1 MYLCEYMILNYPI
14 TYTPEISRTY
24 SFRQPVPIRYS
35 CPILPGNLMQNF
47 NDAWNCNLCGSDL
60 PFYIP
65 YVQGDI
71 IPFQTQVTDLYNQPN
86 DVLVAGFQTSTSTS
100 HYVTVTLYDCCGE
113 IVTSFIDE
121 FSDSYYVGQSL
132 ATGSIQTFF
141 VNTGLFPVG
150 LDCFRIGIDYYKI
163 NQITLEPE
171 LDRRLFSEY
180 YKEVEGCG
188 NLNDTSLI
196 YSTYANY
203 DCNGNFYGTLT
214 NYLGS
219 NNTPFYNSLRIF
231 GTVEFFGDT
240 EAIVENDRNVVISK
254 DITENYGIISGAVPP
269 FYIKLLQQAVRG
281 NYVTVDGVQYQNF
294 RYDSKP
300 DDNRMFLLD
309 LSFDKRCRLDNKQCR

>member
-1 MYLCEYMILNYPI
+1 MLLNYPI

-24 SFRQPVPIRYS
+24 SFRQPIPIRYA

-65 YVQGDI
+65 YVEGDI

-86 DVLVAGFQTSTSTS
+86 DVLVAGFQTTTSVS
-100 HYVTVTLYDCCGE
+100 HYVQVSLYDCCGNE
-113 IVTSFIDE
+113 ISKYIDV
-121 FSDSYYVGQSL
+121 FSDSYHVGQSL
-132 ATGSIQTFF
+132 ATGSIQTWF
-141 VNTGLFPVG
+141 VNTGLFPSD
-150 LDCFRIGIDYYKI
+150 LDCFRLRIEYFKI

-171 LDRRLFSEY
+171 TDKVLWSEY

-214 NYLGS
+214 NFLGS

-240 EAIVENDRNVVISK
+240 EAIKENDRNVVISK

-281 NYVTVDGVQYQNF
+281 NYVTVDAVQYQNF

>member
-1 MYLCEYMILNYPI
+1 MLLNYPI

-24 SFRQPVPIRYS
+24 SFRQPVPIRYA
-35 CPILPGNLMQNF
+35 CPILPPNFMQNF
-47 NDAWNCNLCGSDL
+47 DDAWNCNLCGSDL

-65 YVQGDI
+65 YVEGDI

-100 HYVTVTLYDCCGE
+100 HYVVVSLFDCCDNL
-113 IVTSFIDE
+113 ITSFIDE
-121 FSDSYYVGQSL
+121 FSDTYYVGQSL

-141 VNTGLFPVG
+141 VNTGLFPAG
-150 LDCFRIGIDYYKI
+150 LDCFRLGIDYYKI

-171 LDRRLFSEY
+171 LDKRLFTEY
-180 YKEVEGCG
+180 YKEVQGCG

-240 EAIVENDRNVVISK
+240 EAITENDRNVVISK

>member
-1 MYLCEYMILNYPI
+1 MLVNYPVS
-14 TYTPEISRTY
+14 YTAEISRTY
-24 SFRQPVPIRYS
+24 SFRQPVPIRYA
-35 CPILPGNLMQNF
+35 CPILPGNLMQNET
-47 NDAWNCNLCGSDL
+47 DAWNCNLCGSDL

-65 YVQGDI
+65 YVEGDI

-86 DVLVAGFQTSTSTS
+86 DVLVAGFQTSTSTT
-100 HYVTVTLYDCCGE
+100 HYVVVNLYDCCGNL
-113 IVTSFIDE
+113 VSDFIDD
-121 FSDSYYVGQSL
+121 FSDSYHVGQSL
-132 ATGSIQTFF
+132 ATGSIQTWF
-141 VNTGLFPVG
+141 VNTGLLPAD
-150 LDCFRIGIDYYKI
+150 LDCFRLYIDYYKI

-171 LDRRLFSEY
+171 LDKRLFTEY
-180 YKEVEGCG
+180 YKKVEGCG
-188 NLNDTSLI
+188 SLNDTALI

-240 EAIVENDRNVVISK
+240 EAITENDRNVVISK

-281 NYVTVDGVQYQNF
+281 NYVTVDAVQYQNF

-300 DDNRMFLLD
+300 EDNRMFLLD

>member
-1 MYLCEYMILNYPI
+1 MLVNYSVS
-14 TYTPEISRTY
+14 YTPEISRTY
-24 SFRQPVPIRYS
+24 SFRQPVPIRYA
-35 CPILPGNLMQNF
+35 CPVLPPNFMQNET
-47 NDAWNCNLCGSDL
+47 DAWNCNLCGSDL

-65 YVQGDI
+65 YVEGDI
-71 IPFQTQVTDLYNQPN
+71 IPFQTQVTDNYNQPN
-86 DVLVAGFQTSTSTS
+86 SVLIAGFQTSTSTS
-100 HYVTVTLYDCCGE
+100 HYVVVSLYDCCGNLVSE
-113 IVTSFIDE
+113 FIDD
-121 FSDSYYVGQSL
+121 FSDSYHVGQSL
-132 ATGSIQTFF
+132 STGSIQTWF
-141 VNTGLFPVG
+141 VNTGLFSAD
-150 LDCFRIGIDYYKI
+150 LDCFRLYIDYYKI

-171 LDRRLFSEY
+171 IDKRLYTEY
-180 YKEVEGCG
+180 YKKIEGCG
-188 NLNDTSLI
+188 SLNDTALI

-240 EAIVENDRNVVISK
+240 EAITENDRNVVISK

-300 DDNRMFLLD
+300 EDNRMFLLD
-309 LSFDKRCRLDNKQCR
+309 LSFDKKCRLDNKQCR

>member
-1 MYLCEYMILNYPI
+1 MLVNYPVS
-14 TYTPEISRTY
+14 YTPEISRTY
-24 SFRQPVPIRYS
+24 SFRQPVPIRYA
-35 CPILPGNLMQNF
+35 CPILPGNLMQNET
-47 NDAWNCNLCGSDL
+47 DAWNCNLCGSDL

-65 YVQGDI
+65 YVEGDI

-86 DVLVAGFQTSTSTS
+86 DVLVAGFQTSTSAT
-100 HYVTVTLYDCCGE
+100 HYVVVSLYDCCGNL
-113 IVTSFIDE
+113 VSDFIDD
-121 FSDSYYVGQSL
+121 FSDSYHVGQSL
-132 ATGSIQTFF
+132 ATGSIQTWF
-141 VNTGLFPVG
+141 VNTGLFPSD
-150 LDCFRIGIDYYKI
+150 LDCFRLRIEYFKI

-171 LDRRLFSEY
+171 IDKVLWSEY

-188 NLNDTSLI
+188 SLNDTSLI

-281 NYVTVDGVQYQNF
+281 NYVTVDAVQYQNF

-300 DDNRMFLLD
+300 EDNRMFLLD
-309 LSFDKRCRLDNKQCR
+309 LTFDKRCRLDNKQCR

>member
-1 MYLCEYMILNYPI
+1 MLVNYPVS
-14 TYTPEISRTY
+14 YTPEISRTY

-35 CPILPGNLMQNF
+35 CPILPPNLLQNL

-65 YVQGDI
+65 YVEGDI

-86 DVLVAGFQTSTSTS
+86 DVLVAGFQTSTSTT
-100 HYVTVTLYDCCGE
+100 HYVVVSLYDCCGNL
-113 IVTSFIDE
+113 VSDFIDD
-121 FSDSYYVGQSL
+121 FSDSYHVGQSL
-132 ATGSIQTFF
+132 ATGSIQTWF
-141 VNTGLFPVG
+141 VNTGLFPSD
-150 LDCFRIGIDYYKI
+150 LDCFRLRIEYFKI
-163 NQITLEPE
+163 NQITLDPE
-171 LDRRLFSEY
+171 TDKVLWTEY

-188 NLNDTSLI
+188 SLNDTSLI

-281 NYVTVDGVQYQNF
+281 NYVTVDAVQYQNF

-300 DDNRMFLLD
+300 EDNRMFLLD
-309 LSFDKRCRLDNKQCR
+309 LTFDKRCRLDNKQCR

>member
-1 MYLCEYMILNYPI
+1 MLITYPI

-24 SFRQPVPIRYS
+24 AFRQPVPIRYA
-35 CPILPGNLMQNF
+35 CPILPGNFMQSF
-47 NDAWNCNLCGSDL
+47 KDAWNCNLCGSDL

-65 YVQGDI
+65 YVEGDI
-71 IPFQTQVTDLYNQPN
+71 IPFQTQVTDNYNQPN
-86 DVLVAGFQTSTSTS
+86 SVLVAGFETSTSSS
-100 HYVTVTLYDCCGE
+100 HYISVSLFDCCGNE
-113 IVTSFIDE
+113 ISKYIDE

-132 ATGSIQTFF
+132 ATGSIQTWFI
-141 VNTGLFPVG
+141 NTGLFPTG
-150 LDCFRIGIDYYKI
+150 LDCFRLRIEYYKI
-163 NQITLEPE
+163 NQITLLPE
-171 LDRRLFSEY
+171 LDKTLWTEY
-180 YKEVEGCG
+180 YKEITDCG
-188 NLNDTSLI
+188 NLNDTALI

-203 DCNGNFYGTLT
+203 DCNGNYYGSLT

-240 EAIVENDRNVVISK
+240 EAVTENDRNVVISK
-254 DITENYGIISGAVPP
+254 DITENYGIISSAVPP

-300 DDNRMFLLD
+300 EDNRMFLLD
-309 LSFDKRCRLDNKQCR
+309 LSFDKKCRLDNKQCR

>member
-1 MYLCEYMILNYPI
+1 MLVNYPVS
-14 TYTPEISRTY
+14 YTPEISRTY

-35 CPILPGNLMQNF
+35 CPILPPNLMQNET
-47 NDAWNCNLCGSDL
+47 DAWNCNLCGSDL

-65 YVQGDI
+65 YVEGDV

-86 DVLVAGFQTSTSTS
+86 DVLVAGFQTSTSST
-100 HYVTVTLYDCCGE
+100 HYVVVSLYDCCGNL
-113 IVTSFIDE
+113 VSDFIDD
-121 FSDSYYVGQSL
+121 FSDSYHVGQSL
-132 ATGSIQTFF
+132 STGSIQTWF
-141 VNTGLFPVG
+141 VNTGLFPSD
-150 LDCFRIGIDYYKI
+150 LDCFRLRIEYFKI
-163 NQITLEPE
+163 NQITLDPE
-171 LDRRLFSEY
+171 TDKVLWTEY

-188 NLNDTSLI
+188 SLNDTSLI

-281 NYVTVDGVQYQNF
+281 NYVTVDAVQYQNF

-300 DDNRMFLLD
+300 EDNRMFLLD
-309 LSFDKRCRLDNKQCR
+309 LTFDKRCRLDNKQCR

>member
-1 MYLCEYMILNYPI
+1 
-14 TYTPEISRTY
+14 
-24 SFRQPVPIRYS
+24 
-35 CPILPGNLMQNF
+35 MQNET
-47 NDAWNCNLCGSDL
+47 DAWNCNLCGSDL

-65 YVQGDI
+65 YVQGDV

-86 DVLVAGFQTSTSTS
+86 SVLVAGFQTSTSTS
-100 HYVTVTLYDCCGE
+100 HYVVVSLYDCCGNLVSE
-113 IVTSFIDE
+113 FIDD
-121 FSDSYYVGQSL
+121 FSDSYHVGQSL
-132 ATGSIQTFF
+132 ATGSIQTWF
-141 VNTGLFPVG
+141 VNTGLFPDD
-150 LDCFRIGIDYYKI
+150 LDCFRLYIDYYKI

-171 LDRRLFSEY
+171 LDKTLYSEY
-180 YKEVEGCG
+180 YKKVEGCG

-240 EAIVENDRNVVISK
+240 EAITENDRNVVISK

-281 NYVTVDGVQYQNF
+281 NYVTVDEVQYQNF

-300 DDNRMFLLD
+300 EDNRMFLLD
-309 LSFDKRCRLDNKQCR
+309 LTFDKRCRLDNKQCR

>member
-1 MYLCEYMILNYPI
+1 MLLNYPI

-24 SFRQPVPIRYS
+24 SFRQPVPIRYA

-65 YVQGDI
+65 YVNGDI

-86 DVLVAGFQTSTSTS
+86 DVLVAGFFTTTSVS
-100 HYVTVTLYDCCGE
+100 HYVQVSLYDCCGNE
-113 IVTSFIDE
+113 ISKYIDV
-121 FSDSYYVGQSL
+121 FSDSYHVGQSL
-132 ATGSIQTFF
+132 ATGSIQTWF
-141 VNTGLFPVG
+141 VNTGLFPSD
-150 LDCFRIGIDYYKI
+150 LDCFRLRIEYFKI
-163 NQITLEPE
+163 NQITLDPE
-171 LDRRLFSEY
+171 TDKVLWTEY

-219 NNTPFYNSLRIF
+219 NNTPFYNSVRIF

-269 FYIKLLQQAVRG
+269 FFIKLLQQAVRG
-281 NYVTVDGVQYQNF
+281 NYVTVDAVQYQNF

-300 DDNRMFLLD
+300 EDNRMFLLD
-309 LSFDKRCRLDNKQCR
+309 LTFDKRCRLDNKQCR

>member
-1 MYLCEYMILNYPI
+1 
-14 TYTPEISRTY
+14 
-24 SFRQPVPIRYS
+24 
-35 CPILPGNLMQNF
+35 MQNET
-47 NDAWNCNLCGSDL
+47 DAWNCNLCGSDL

-65 YVQGDI
+65 YVQGDV

-86 DVLVAGFQTSTSTS
+86 SVLVAGFQTSTSTS
-100 HYVTVTLYDCCGE
+100 HYVVVSLYDCCGTLISE
-113 IVTSFIDE
+113 FIDD
-121 FSDSYYVGQSL
+121 FSDSYHVGQSL
-132 ATGSIQTFF
+132 ATGSIQTWF
-141 VNTGLFPVG
+141 VNTGLLPAD
-150 LDCFRIGIDYYKI
+150 LDCFRLYIDYYKI

-171 LDRRLFSEY
+171 LDKRLFTEY
-180 YKEVEGCG
+180 YKKVEGCG

-240 EAIVENDRNVVISK
+240 EAITENDRNVVISK

-281 NYVTVDGVQYQNF
+281 NYVTVDEVQYQNF

-300 DDNRMFLLD
+300 EDNRMFLLD
-309 LSFDKRCRLDNKQCR
+309 LTFDKRCRLDNKQCR

>member
-1 MYLCEYMILNYPI
+1 MLLNYPI

-24 SFRQPVPIRYS
+24 SFRQAVPIRYA
-35 CPILPGNLMQNF
+35 CPILSGNFMQDE

-65 YVQGDI
+65 YVEGDI
-71 IPFQTQVTDLYNQPN
+71 IPFQLQQTDNYNQPN
-86 DVLVAGFQTSTSTS
+86 SVITAGFFTTSLDPYYIAVS
-100 HYVTVTLYDCCGE
+100 LYDCCGNQ
-113 IVTSFIDE
+113 VSKFIDE
-121 FSDSYYVGQSL
+121 FSDSYHVGQSL
-132 ATGSIQTFF
+132 ATGSIQTWF
-141 VNTGLFPVG
+141 VNTGLFPAD
-150 LDCFRIGIDYYKI
+150 LDCFRLKIEIYKI
-163 NQITLEPE
+163 NQISLEPE
-171 LDRRLFSEY
+171 LDKTLWTEY

-196 YSTYANY
+196 YSTYPNY
-203 DCNGNFYGTLT
+203 DCNGNYYGTLT

-240 EAIVENDRNVVISK
+240 EAITENDRNVVISK

-309 LSFDKRCRLDNKQCR
+309 LSFDKKCRLDNKQCR

>member
-1 MYLCEYMILNYPI
+1 MLVNYPVS
-14 TYTPEISRTY
+14 YTPEISRTY
-24 SFRQPVPIRYS
+24 SFRQPVPIRYA
-35 CPILPGNLMQNF
+35 CPVLPPNFMQNAT
-47 NDAWNCNLCGSDL
+47 DAWNCNLCGSDL

-65 YVQGDI
+65 YVEGDI
-71 IPFQTQVTDLYNQPN
+71 IPFQTQVTDNYNQPN
-86 DVLVAGFQTSTSTS
+86 SVLVAGFQTSTSTS
-100 HYVTVTLYDCCGE
+100 HYVVVSLYDCCGNLVSE
-113 IVTSFIDE
+113 FIDD
-121 FSDSYYVGQSL
+121 FSDSYHVGQSL
-132 ATGSIQTFF
+132 STGSIQTWF
-141 VNTGLFPVG
+141 VNTGLFSAD
-150 LDCFRIGIDYYKI
+150 LDCFRLYIDYYKI

-171 LDRRLFSEY
+171 IDKRLYTEY
-180 YKEVEGCG
+180 YKKIEGCG
-188 NLNDTSLI
+188 SLNDTALI

-219 NNTPFYNSLRIF
+219 NNTPFYNLLRIF

-240 EAIVENDRNVVISK
+240 EAITENDRNVVISK

-300 DDNRMFLLD
+300 EDNRMFLLD
-309 LSFDKRCRLDNKQCR
+309 LSFDKKCRLDNKQCR

>member
-1 MYLCEYMILNYPI
+1 MLLNYPI

-24 SFRQPVPIRYS
+24 SFRQPVPIRYA
-35 CPILPGNLMQNF
+35 CPILPPNLMQNF

-65 YVQGDI
+65 YVEGDI

-100 HYVTVTLYDCCGE
+100 HYVVVTLYDCCGE
-113 IVTSFIDE
+113 IISSFIDE
-121 FSDSYYVGQSL
+121 FSDSYHVGQSL

-281 NYVTVDGVQYQNF
+281 NYVTVDNVQYQNF

-309 LSFDKRCRLDNKQCR
+309 LTFDKRCRLDNKQCR

>member
-1 MYLCEYMILNYPI
+1 MLVNYPVS
-14 TYTPEISRTY
+14 YTPEISRTY

-35 CPILPGNLMQNF
+35 CPILPPNLLQNL

-65 YVQGDI
+65 YVEGDV

-86 DVLVAGFQTSTSTS
+86 DVLVAGFQTSTSTT
-100 HYVTVTLYDCCGE
+100 HYVVVSLYDCCGNL
-113 IVTSFIDE
+113 VSDFIDD
-121 FSDSYYVGQSL
+121 FSDSYHVGQSL
-132 ATGSIQTFF
+132 ATGSIQTWF
-141 VNTGLFPVG
+141 VNTGLFPSD
-150 LDCFRIGIDYYKI
+150 LDCFRLRIEYFKI
-163 NQITLEPE
+163 NQITLDPE
-171 LDRRLFSEY
+171 TDKVLWTEY

-188 NLNDTSLI
+188 SLNDTSLI

-269 FYIKLLQQAVRG
+269 FFIKLLQQAVRG
-281 NYVTVDGVQYQNF
+281 NYVTVDAVQYQNF

-300 DDNRMFLLD
+300 EDNRMFLLD
-309 LSFDKRCRLDNKQCR
+309 LTFDKRCRLDNKQCR

>member
-1 MYLCEYMILNYPI
+1 MLVNYPVS
-14 TYTPEISRTY
+14 YTPEISRTY
-24 SFRQPVPIRYS
+24 SFRQPVPIRYA
-35 CPILPGNLMQNF
+35 CPILPPNLMQNLR
-47 NDAWNCNLCGSDL
+47 DAWNCNLCGSDL

-65 YVQGDI
+65 YVEGDI
-71 IPFQTQVTDLYNQPN
+71 IPFQTQVTDLYNMPN
-86 DVLVAGFQTSTSTS
+86 DVLVAGFFTTTSVS
-100 HYVTVTLYDCCGE
+100 HYVQVSLYDCCGNE
-113 IVTSFIDE
+113 ISKYIDV
-121 FSDSYYVGQSL
+121 FSDSYHVGQSL

-141 VNTGLFPVG
+141 VNTGLFPND
-150 LDCFRIGIDYYKI
+150 LDCFRLRIEYFKI

-171 LDRRLFSEY
+171 TDKVLWSEY

-188 NLNDTSLI
+188 SLNDTSII

-269 FYIKLLQQAVRG
+269 FFIKLLQQAVRG
-281 NYVTVDGVQYQNF
+281 NYVTVDAVQYQNF

-300 DDNRMFLLD
+300 EDNRMFLLD
-309 LSFDKRCRLDNKQCR
+309 LTFDKRCRLDNKQCR

>member
-1 MYLCEYMILNYPI
+1 MLVNYPVS
-14 TYTPEISRTY
+14 YTPEISRTY
-24 SFRQPVPIRYS
+24 SFRQPVPIRYA
-35 CPILPGNLMQNF
+35 CPILPGNLMQNET
-47 NDAWNCNLCGSDL
+47 DAWNCNLCGSDL

-65 YVQGDI
+65 YVQGDV

-86 DVLVAGFQTSTSTS
+86 SVLVAGFQTSTSTS
-100 HYVTVTLYDCCGE
+100 HYVVVSLYDCCGNLVSE
-113 IVTSFIDE
+113 FIDD
-121 FSDSYYVGQSL
+121 FSDSYHVGQSL
-132 ATGSIQTFF
+132 ATGSIQTWF
-141 VNTGLFPVG
+141 VNTGLFPDD
-150 LDCFRIGIDYYKI
+150 LDCFRLYIDYYKI

-171 LDRRLFSEY
+171 LDKTLYSEY
-180 YKEVEGCG
+180 YKKVEGCG

-240 EAIVENDRNVVISK
+240 EAITENDRNVVISK

-281 NYVTVDGVQYQNF
+281 NYVTVDEVQYQNF

-300 DDNRMFLLD
+300 EDNRMFLLD
-309 LSFDKRCRLDNKQCR
+309 LTFDKRCRLDNKQCR

>member
-1 MYLCEYMILNYPI
+1 
-14 TYTPEISRTY
+14 
-24 SFRQPVPIRYS
+24 
-35 CPILPGNLMQNF
+35 
-47 NDAWNCNLCGSDL
+47 LCGSDL

-65 YVQGDI
+65 YVEGDI
-71 IPFQTQVTDLYNQPN
+71 IPFQTQVTDNYNQPN
-86 DVLVAGFQTSTSTS
+86 SVLVAGFQTSTSTS
-100 HYVTVTLYDCCGE
+100 HYVVVSLYDCCGNLVSE
-113 IVTSFIDE
+113 FIDD
-121 FSDSYYVGQSL
+121 FSDSYHVGQSL
-132 ATGSIQTFF
+132 ATGSIQTWF
-141 VNTGLFPVG
+141 VNTGLFPAD
-150 LDCFRIGIDYYKI
+150 LDCFRLYIEYYKI

-171 LDRRLFSEY
+171 LDKRLYTEY
-180 YKEVEGCG
+180 YKKIEGCG

-240 EAIVENDRNVVISK
+240 EAITENDRNVVISK

-281 NYVTVDGVQYQNF
+281 NYVTVDAVQYQNF

-300 DDNRMFLLD
+300 EDNRMFLLD

>member
-1 MYLCEYMILNYPI
+1 MLVNYPVS
-14 TYTPEISRTY
+14 YTPEISRTY
-24 SFRQPVPIRYS
+24 SFRQPVPIRYA
-35 CPILPGNLMQNF
+35 CPILPGNLMQNVD
-47 NDAWNCNLCGSDL
+47 DAWNCNLCGSDL

-65 YVQGDI
+65 YVQGDV

-86 DVLVAGFQTSTSTS
+86 SVLVAGFQTSTSTS
-100 HYVTVTLYDCCGE
+100 HYVVVSLYDCCGTLISE
-113 IVTSFIDE
+113 FIDD
-121 FSDSYYVGQSL
+121 FSDSYHVGQSL
-132 ATGSIQTFF
+132 ATGSIQTWF
-141 VNTGLFPVG
+141 VNTGLFPTD
-150 LDCFRIGIDYYKI
+150 LDCFRLYIDYYKI

-171 LDRRLFSEY
+171 LDKRLFTEY
-180 YKEVEGCG
+180 YKKVEGCG

-240 EAIVENDRNVVISK
+240 EAITENDRNVVISK

-281 NYVTVDGVQYQNF
+281 NYVTVDEVQYQNF

-300 DDNRMFLLD
+300 EDNRMFLLD
-309 LSFDKRCRLDNKQCR
+309 LTFDKRCRLDNKQCR

>member
-1 MYLCEYMILNYPI
+1 MLLNYPI

-24 SFRQPVPIRYS
+24 SFRQPVPIRYA
-35 CPILPGNLMQNF
+35 CPILPPNLMQNLR
-47 NDAWNCNLCGSDL
+47 DAWNCNLCGSDL

-65 YVQGDI
+65 YVKGDI

-86 DVLVAGFQTSTSTS
+86 DVLVAGFFTTTSVS
-100 HYVTVTLYDCCGE
+100 HYVQVSLYDCCGNE
-113 IVTSFIDE
+113 ISKYIDV
-121 FSDSYYVGQSL
+121 FSDSYHVGQSL
-132 ATGSIQTFF
+132 ATGSIQTWF
-141 VNTGLFPVG
+141 VNTGLFPSD
-150 LDCFRIGIDYYKI
+150 LDCFRLRIEYFKI
-163 NQITLEPE
+163 NQITLDPE
-171 LDRRLFSEY
+171 TDKVLWTEY

-219 NNTPFYNSLRIF
+219 NNTPFYNSVRIF

-281 NYVTVDGVQYQNF
+281 NYVTVDAVQYQNF

-300 DDNRMFLLD
+300 EDNRMFLLD
-309 LSFDKRCRLDNKQCR
+309 LTFDKICRLDNKQCR

>member
-1 MYLCEYMILNYPI
+1 
-14 TYTPEISRTY
+14 
-24 SFRQPVPIRYS
+24 
-35 CPILPGNLMQNF
+35 LPPNLLQNF

-60 PFYIP
+60 QFYIP
-65 YVQGDI
+65 YVEGDI
-71 IPFQTQVTDLYNQPN
+71 IPFQTQVTDLYNMPN
-86 DVLVAGFQTSTSTS
+86 DVLVAGFQTSTSTL
-100 HYVTVTLYDCCGE
+100 HYVEVSLYDCCDNL
-113 IVTSFIDE
+113 ISSFIDD

-132 ATGSIQTFF
+132 ATGSIQTWF
-141 VNTGLFPVG
+141 VNTGLFPND
-150 LDCFRIGIDYYKI
+150 LDCFRLRIEFFKI

-171 LDRRLFSEY
+171 TDKVLWSEY

-188 NLNDTSLI
+188 SLNDTSLI

-240 EAIVENDRNVVISK
+240 EAITENDRNVVISK

-269 FYIKLLQQAVRG
+269 FFIKLLQQAVRG
-281 NYVTVDGVQYQNF
+281 NYVTVDAVQYQNF

-309 LSFDKRCRLDNKQCR
+309 LTFDKRCRLDNKQCR

>member
-1 MYLCEYMILNYPI
+1 MLVNYPVS
-14 TYTPEISRTY
+14 YTPEISRTY

-35 CPILPGNLMQNF
+35 CPILPPNLMQNF

-65 YVQGDI
+65 YVNGDI
-71 IPFQTQVTDLYNQPN
+71 IPFQTQVTDLYNMPN
-86 DVLVAGFQTSTSTS
+86 DVLVAGFFTTTSAT
-100 HYVTVTLYDCCGE
+100 HYVQVSLFDCCGNE
-113 IVTSFIDE
+113 ISKYIDV
-121 FSDSYYVGQSL
+121 FSDSYHVGQSL
-132 ATGSIQTFF
+132 ATGSIQTWF
-141 VNTGLFPVG
+141 VNTGLFPSD
-150 LDCFRIGIDYYKI
+150 LDCFRLRIEYFKI

-171 LDRRLFSEY
+171 TDKVLWTEY

-240 EAIVENDRNVVISK
+240 EAITENDRNVVISK

-281 NYVTVDGVQYQNF
+281 NYVTVDAVQYQNF

-300 DDNRMFLLD
+300 EDNRMFLLD
-309 LSFDKRCRLDNKQCR
+309 LTFDKRCRLDNKQCR

>member
-1 MYLCEYMILNYPI
+1 MLVNYPVS
-14 TYTPEISRTY
+14 YTPEISRTY
-24 SFRQPVPIRYS
+24 SFRQPVPIRYA
-35 CPILPGNLMQNF
+35 CPILPGNLMQNET
-47 NDAWNCNLCGSDL
+47 DAWNCNLCGSDL

-65 YVQGDI
+65 YVQGDV

-86 DVLVAGFQTSTSTS
+86 SVLVAGFQTSTSTS
-100 HYVTVTLYDCCGE
+100 HYVVVSLYDCCGTLISE
-113 IVTSFIDE
+113 FIDD
-121 FSDSYYVGQSL
+121 FSDSYHVGQSL
-132 ATGSIQTFF
+132 ATGSIQTWF
-141 VNTGLFPVG
+141 VNTGLFPPD
-150 LDCFRIGIDYYKI
+150 LDCFRLYIDYYKI

-171 LDRRLFSEY
+171 LDKSLFSEY
-180 YKEVEGCG
+180 YKKVEGCG

-231 GTVEFFGDT
+231 GTIEFFGDT
-240 EAIVENDRNVVISK
+240 EAITENDRNVVISK

-281 NYVTVDGVQYQNF
+281 NYVTVDEVQYQNF

-300 DDNRMFLLD
+300 EDNRMFLLD
-309 LSFDKRCRLDNKQCR
+309 LTFDKRCRLDNKQCR

>member
-1 MYLCEYMILNYPI
+1 
-14 TYTPEISRTY
+14 
-24 SFRQPVPIRYS
+24 
-35 CPILPGNLMQNF
+35 MQNF

-65 YVQGDI
+65 YVEGDI
-71 IPFQTQVTDLYNQPN
+71 IPFQTQVTDNYNQPN
-86 DVLVAGFQTSTSTS
+86 SVLVAGFQTSTSTS
-100 HYVTVTLYDCCGE
+100 HYVVVSLYDCCGNL
-113 IVTSFIDE
+113 VSDFIDD
-121 FSDSYYVGQSL
+121 FSDSYHVGQSL
-132 ATGSIQTFF
+132 STGSIQTWF
-141 VNTGLFPVG
+141 VNTGLFQAD
-150 LDCFRIGIDYYKI
+150 LDCFRLYIDYYKI

-171 LDRRLFSEY
+171 LDKRLYTEY
-180 YKEVEGCG
+180 YKKIEGCG
-188 NLNDTSLI
+188 SLNDTALI

-231 GTVEFFGDT
+231 GIVEFFGDT
-240 EAIVENDRNVVISK
+240 EAITENDRNVVISK

-281 NYVTVDGVQYQNF
+281 NIVTVDGVQYQNF

-309 LSFDKRCRLDNKQCR
+309 LTFDKRCRLDNKQCR

>member
-1 MYLCEYMILNYPI
+1 
-14 TYTPEISRTY
+14 
-24 SFRQPVPIRYS
+24 
-35 CPILPGNLMQNF
+35 MQNET
-47 NDAWNCNLCGSDL
+47 DAWNCNLCGSDL

-86 DVLVAGFQTSTSTS
+86 SVLVAGFQTSTSTS
-100 HYVTVTLYDCCGE
+100 HYVVVSLYDCCGTLISE
-113 IVTSFIDE
+113 FIDD
-121 FSDSYYVGQSL
+121 FSDSYHVGQSL
-132 ATGSIQTFF
+132 ATGSIQTWF
-141 VNTGLFPVG
+141 VNTGLFPTD
-150 LDCFRIGIDYYKI
+150 LDCFRLYIDYYKI

-171 LDRRLFSEY
+171 LDKRLFTEY
-180 YKEVEGCG
+180 YKKVEGCG

-240 EAIVENDRNVVISK
+240 EAITENDRNVVISK

-281 NYVTVDGVQYQNF
+281 NYVTVDEVQYQNF

-300 DDNRMFLLD
+300 EDNRMFLLD
-309 LSFDKRCRLDNKQCR
+309 LTFDKRCRLDNKQCR

>member
-1 MYLCEYMILNYPI
+1 MYLCEYMLVNYPVS
-14 TYTPEISRTY
+14 YTPEISRTY
-24 SFRQPVPIRYS
+24 SFRQPVPIRYA
-35 CPILPGNLMQNF
+35 CPVLPPNFMQNET
-47 NDAWNCNLCGSDL
+47 DAWNCNLCGSDL

-65 YVQGDI
+65 YVEGDI
-71 IPFQTQVTDLYNQPN
+71 IPFQTQVTDNYNQPN
-86 DVLVAGFQTSTSTS
+86 SVLVAGFQTSTSTS
-100 HYVTVTLYDCCGE
+100 HYVVVSLYDCCGNLVSE
-113 IVTSFIDE
+113 FIDD
-121 FSDSYYVGQSL
+121 FSDSYHVGQSL
-132 ATGSIQTFF
+132 STGSIQTWF
-141 VNTGLFPVG
+141 VNTGLFSAD
-150 LDCFRIGIDYYKI
+150 LDCFRLYIDYYKI

-171 LDRRLFSEY
+171 IDKRLYTEY
-180 YKEVEGCG
+180 YKKIEGCG
-188 NLNDTSLI
+188 SLNDTALI

-240 EAIVENDRNVVISK
+240 EAITENDRNVVISK

-300 DDNRMFLLD
+300 EDNRMFLLD
-309 LSFDKRCRLDNKQCR
+309 LSFDKKCRLDNKQCR

>member
-1 MYLCEYMILNYPI
+1 MLVNYPVS
-14 TYTPEISRTY
+14 YTPEISRTY
-24 SFRQPVPIRYS
+24 SFRQPVPIRYA
-35 CPILPGNLMQNF
+35 CPILPPNLMQNF

-60 PFYIP
+60 LFYIP
-65 YVQGDI
+65 YVEGDI

-86 DVLVAGFQTSTSTS
+86 DVLVAGFQTSTSTT
-100 HYVTVTLYDCCGE
+100 HYVVVSLYDCCGNL
-113 IVTSFIDE
+113 VSDFIDD
-121 FSDSYYVGQSL
+121 FSDSYHVGQSL
-132 ATGSIQTFF
+132 ATGSIQTWF
-141 VNTGLFPVG
+141 VNTGLFPAD
-150 LDCFRIGIDYYKI
+150 LDCFRLRIEYFKI

-171 LDRRLFSEY
+171 TDKVLWSEY

-188 NLNDTSLI
+188 SLNDTSLI

-269 FYIKLLQQAVRG
+269 FFIKLLQQAVRG
-281 NYVTVDGVQYQNF
+281 NYVTVDAVQYQNF

-300 DDNRMFLLD
+300 EDNRMFLLD
-309 LSFDKRCRLDNKQCR
+309 LTFDKRCRLDNKQCR

>member
-1 MYLCEYMILNYPI
+1 MLLNYPI

-24 SFRQPVPIRYS
+24 SFRQPVPIRYA
-35 CPILPGNLMQNF
+35 CPILPGNLMQDF
-47 NDAWNCNLCGSDL
+47 RDAWNCNLCGSDL

-65 YVQGDI
+65 YVEGDI

-86 DVLVAGFQTSTSTS
+86 DVLVAGFFTTTSTS
-100 HYVTVTLYDCCGE
+100 HYVQVSLYDCCGNE
-113 IVTSFIDE
+113 ISKYIDV
-121 FSDSYYVGQSL
+121 FSDSYHVGQSL

-150 LDCFRIGIDYYKI
+150 LDCFRLRIEYFKI

-171 LDRRLFSEY
+171 TDKVLWTEY

-309 LSFDKRCRLDNKQCR
+309 LTFDKRCRLDNKQCR

>member
-1 MYLCEYMILNYPI
+1 MLVNYPVS
-14 TYTPEISRTY
+14 YTPEISRTY

-35 CPILPGNLMQNF
+35 CPILPPNFMQNF

-65 YVQGDI
+65 YVEGDI

-86 DVLVAGFQTSTSTS
+86 DVLVAGFFTTTSTS
-100 HYVTVTLYDCCGE
+100 HYVQVSLFDCCGNE
-113 IVTSFIDE
+113 ISKYIDV
-121 FSDSYYVGQSL
+121 FSDDYYVAQSL
-132 ATGSIQTFF
+132 ATGSIQTWF
-141 VNTGLFPVG
+141 VNTGLFPNY
-150 LDCFRIGIDYYKI
+150 LDCFRLRIEFFKI

-171 LDRRLFSEY
+171 TDKVLWTEY

-188 NLNDTSLI
+188 NLNDTALI

-240 EAIVENDRNVVISK
+240 EAITENDRNVVISK
-254 DITENYGIISGAVPP
+254 DITENYGIISGAVP
-269 FYIKLLQQAVRG
+269 
-281 NYVTVDGVQYQNF
+281 TV
-294 RYDSKP
+294 
-300 DDNRMFLLD
+300 LH
-309 LSFDKRCRLDNKQCR
+309 

>member
-1 MYLCEYMILNYPI
+1 
-14 TYTPEISRTY
+14 
-24 SFRQPVPIRYS
+24 
-35 CPILPGNLMQNF
+35 MQNAT
-47 NDAWNCNLCGSDL
+47 DAWNCNLCGSDL

-65 YVQGDI
+65 YVEGDI
-71 IPFQTQVTDLYNQPN
+71 IPFQTQVTDNYNQPN
-86 DVLVAGFQTSTSTS
+86 SVLVAGFQTSTSTS
-100 HYVTVTLYDCCGE
+100 HYVVVSLYDCCGNLVSE
-113 IVTSFIDE
+113 FIDD
-121 FSDSYYVGQSL
+121 FSDSYHVGQSL
-132 ATGSIQTFF
+132 STGSIQTWF
-141 VNTGLFPVG
+141 VNTGLFSAD
-150 LDCFRIGIDYYKI
+150 LDCFRLYIDYYKI

-171 LDRRLFSEY
+171 IDKRLYTEY
-180 YKEVEGCG
+180 YKKIEGCG
-188 NLNDTSLI
+188 SLNDTALI

-240 EAIVENDRNVVISK
+240 EAITENDRNVVISK

-300 DDNRMFLLD
+300 EDNRMFLLD
-309 LSFDKRCRLDNKQCR
+309 LSFDKKCRLDNKQCR

>member
-1 MYLCEYMILNYPI
+1 MLLNYPI

-24 SFRQPVPIRYS
+24 SFRQPVPIRYA
-35 CPILPGNLMQNF
+35 CPILPPNLMQNLR
-47 NDAWNCNLCGSDL
+47 DAWNCNLCGSDL

-65 YVQGDI
+65 YVKGDI

-86 DVLVAGFQTSTSTS
+86 DVLVAGFFTTTSVS
-100 HYVTVTLYDCCGE
+100 HYVQVSLYDCCGNE
-113 IVTSFIDE
+113 ISKYIDV
-121 FSDSYYVGQSL
+121 FSDSYHVGQSL
-132 ATGSIQTFF
+132 ATGSIQTWF
-141 VNTGLFPVG
+141 VNTGLFPSD
-150 LDCFRIGIDYYKI
+150 LDCFRLRIEYFKI
-163 NQITLEPE
+163 NQITLDPE
-171 LDRRLFSEY
+171 TDKVLWTEY

-219 NNTPFYNSLRIF
+219 NNTPFYNSVRIF

-269 FYIKLLQQAVRG
+269 FFIKLLQQAVRG
-281 NYVTVDGVQYQNF
+281 NYVTVDAVQYQNF

-300 DDNRMFLLD
+300 EDNRMFLLD
-309 LSFDKRCRLDNKQCR
+309 LTFDKRCRLDNKQCR

>member
-1 MYLCEYMILNYPI
+1 
-14 TYTPEISRTY
+14 
-24 SFRQPVPIRYS
+24 
-35 CPILPGNLMQNF
+35 MQNET
-47 NDAWNCNLCGSDL
+47 DAWNCNLCGSDL

-65 YVQGDI
+65 YVEGDI
-71 IPFQTQVTDLYNQPN
+71 IPFQTQVTDNYNQPN
-86 DVLVAGFQTSTSTS
+86 SVLVAGFQTSTSTS
-100 HYVTVTLYDCCGE
+100 HYVVVSLYDCCGNLVSE
-113 IVTSFIDE
+113 FIDD
-121 FSDSYYVGQSL
+121 FSDSYHVGQSL
-132 ATGSIQTFF
+132 STGSIQTWF
-141 VNTGLFPVG
+141 VNTGLFSAD
-150 LDCFRIGIDYYKI
+150 LDCFRLYIDYYKI

-171 LDRRLFSEY
+171 IDKRLYTEY
-180 YKEVEGCG
+180 YKKIEGCG
-188 NLNDTSLI
+188 SLNDTALI

-240 EAIVENDRNVVISK
+240 EAITENDRNVVISK

-300 DDNRMFLLD
+300 EDNRMFLLD
-309 LSFDKRCRLDNKQCR
+309 LSFDKKCRLDNKQCR

>member
-1 MYLCEYMILNYPI
+1 MLLNYPI

-24 SFRQPVPIRYS
+24 SFRQPVPIRYA
-35 CPILPGNLMQNF
+35 CPILPGNLMQNET
-47 NDAWNCNLCGSDL
+47 DAWNCNLCGSDL

-65 YVQGDI
+65 YVEGDI
-71 IPFQTQVTDLYNQPN
+71 IPFQLQQTDNYNQPN
-86 DVLVAGFQTSTSTS
+86 DVLVAGFKTSTSAT
-100 HYVTVTLYDCCGE
+100 HYVVVSLYDCCGNL
-113 IVTSFIDE
+113 ISDFIDD
-121 FSDSYYVGQSL
+121 FSDSYHVGQSL

-141 VNTGLFPVG
+141 VNTGLFPAD
-150 LDCFRIGIDYYKI
+150 LDCFRLKIEIYKI
-163 NQITLEPE
+163 NQISLEPE
-171 LDRRLFSEY
+171 LDKVFWSEY

-219 NNTPFYNSLRIF
+219 NNMPFHNSLRIF

-240 EAIVENDRNVVISK
+240 EAITENDRNVVISK